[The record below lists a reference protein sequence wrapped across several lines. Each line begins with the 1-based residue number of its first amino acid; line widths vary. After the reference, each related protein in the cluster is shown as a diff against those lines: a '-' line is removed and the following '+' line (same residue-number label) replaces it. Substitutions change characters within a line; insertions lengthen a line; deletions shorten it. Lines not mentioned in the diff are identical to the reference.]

1 MHRSREYECFR
12 YRPNLNNSIKMHSAI
27 GSLRSWMCTETPQP
41 AIFIFF
47 ALRLTHLCSCVR
59 RATERNEFVWSR
71 NSSSWLRFQAN
82 HFCFLNFSC
91 FSLHFLS
98 FFHFVCCEQWAQC
111 KYAESR
117 QLFSVPCSYSMKKKK
132 KLSTCK
138 GPQTLCS
145 VCTNLWSLA
154 ICWKENDCFVFAVT
168 FAASSTSSVS
178 APTYLSVGKTYHIIL
193 CELWKIS
200 HCLDPNCRTFGKAE
214 YSQLSH
220 SKCREWMRDCNRI
233 FI

>member
-132 KLSTCK
+132 NQHVQRATDFVLGLHESLIFGYLLKRKWL
-138 GPQTLCS
+138 LC
-145 VCTNLWSLA
+145 VRCYLCR
-154 ICWKENDCFVFAVT
+154 IVDIVRF
-168 FAASSTSSVS
+168 S
-178 APTYLSVGKTYHIIL
+178 A
-193 CELWKIS
+193 
-200 HCLDPNCRTFGKAE
+200 N
-214 YSQLSH
+214 
-220 SKCREWMRDCNRI
+220 I
-233 FI
+233 FISRKNVPYNPLWIVKNFSLSRSELSYLWQSRILTTFTQQM